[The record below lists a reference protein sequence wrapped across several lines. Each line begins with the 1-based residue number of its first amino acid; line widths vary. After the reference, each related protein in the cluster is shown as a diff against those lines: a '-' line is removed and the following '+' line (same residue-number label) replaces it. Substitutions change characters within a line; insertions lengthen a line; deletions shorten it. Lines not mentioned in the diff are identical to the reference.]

1 MHSVNR
7 SLHSSFTEPR
17 IGQPEV
23 TVGSWSRIIVV
34 AILDYSSFLSESSTA
49 GTFCLKM
56 MLMCHQWISSKI
68 VLRRKETVRWTSLKT
83 HCPQVLKAVHESG
96 RKRLSTWKIG
106 NVKARCMQPPLVS
119 YLVSYRHYIRQPRCR
134 CYEIKWPLFL
144 DCRVEIFWLPV
155 IVFRNKVT
163 PRNWMI
169 PPQWKFKNIMHQ
181 CNTICKRHDIKAN

>member
-1 MHSVNR
+1 MAHSLYVANEIRGLIHKTQMHSVNR

-134 CYEIKWPLFL
+134 CYEIKWPP
-144 DCRVEIFWLPV
+144 IFRLLG
-155 IVFRNKVT
+155 RNILT
-163 PRNWMI
+163 PGYCVS
-169 PPQWKFKNIMHQ
+169 K
-181 CNTICKRHDIKAN
+181 